1 VRDGA
6 WCVMCDLPK
15 RRENERG
22 HFKIENDC
30 SQWIF
35 MESKDLRT
43 RHCLMDKDTLAAQLM
58 FN

>member
-6 WCVMCDLPK
+6 WCMMCDLPK
-15 RRENERG
+15 RQENERG
-22 HFKIENDC
+22 HFKIKKTVPNGF
-30 SQWIF
+30 SLN
-35 MESKDLRT
+35 KDLRT